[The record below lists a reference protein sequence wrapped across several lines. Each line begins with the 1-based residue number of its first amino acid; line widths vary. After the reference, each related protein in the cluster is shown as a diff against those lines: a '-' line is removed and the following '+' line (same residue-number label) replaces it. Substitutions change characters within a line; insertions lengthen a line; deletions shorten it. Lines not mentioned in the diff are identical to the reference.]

1 MSLDFSTQTVDV
13 NLRCAHLNRR
23 SEKSKEKTDE
33 DTNKKVEEADKKP
46 PVVHPE
52 GGIHP
57 VCSHA
62 SAYSRSALHK
72 AVCDM
77 DLANLQTQ
85 LSGGGTSVLLVRDDA
100 GYCPLHSACSL
111 RLLGLNRPDVPC
123 EIVRQLL
130 AAGADPSCV
139 DDDGCTPLHWAA
151 RAGDKDVAELLL
163 RKNCPKG
170 MWMKLCRSTTLYSPR
185 YITQEHQLA
194 VF

>member
-1 MSLDFSTQTVDV
+1 MSLDFSTLAADA
-13 NLRCAHLNRR
+13 NLHCAPLDCH

-33 DTNKKVEEADKKP
+33 DTNNKVEETDKKP
-46 PVVHPE
+46 PVVHPV
-52 GGIHP
+52 GGVHP
-57 VCSHA
+57 VCSHS
-62 SAYSRSALHK
+62 SAYNRSALHK

-85 LSGGGTSVLLVRDDA
+85 LAGGDTSALFVRDDA

-111 RLLGLNRPDVPC
+111 RLLNLNRPGVPC

-139 DDDGCTPLHWAA
+139 DDSGCTPLHWAA

-170 MWMKLCRSTTLYSPR
+170 MWMSLGRSRTLCSP
-185 YITQEHQLA
+185 Q
-194 VF
+194 